1 VAVDRDVLLILDD
14 WRLDAEGIIGAEGSH
29 LTANGAPEF
38 DIAVKTNERIR
49 LRLINAAVGRVIALR
64 LDRHRAVVVAIDGQ
78 PAQPFP
84 ANGGRVVLGPGNRID
99 LFIDMTMQP
108 GEAAP
113 LVAESHRDRTI
124 ARFVYDAGPPTR
136 PVIAEDAS
144 PLPDNPLP
152 EKMDLKGA
160 LRFDVMIDALPGDA
174 SAKPMFSV
182 RRGRTV
188 VLALNNR
195 TSSAQAVHLHGHH
208 FRLLDRLDDGWKP
221 FWLDTLLLPPQ
232 QTPAQI
238 WTVAFVADNP
248 GKWAIDRQ
256 MIGGAEI
263 AKSGWFEVS

>member
-1 VAVDRDVLLILDD
+1 M
-14 WRLDAEGIIGAEGSH
+14 
-29 LTANGAPEF
+29 
-38 DIAVKTNERIR
+38 
-49 LRLINAAVGRVIALR
+49 
-64 LDRHRAVVVAIDGQ
+64 AIDGQ
-78 PAQPFP
+78 PAQPFT

-124 ARFVYDAGPPTR
+124 ARFVYDAGPPARANVT
-136 PVIAEDAS
+136 EDAP

-160 LRFDVMIDALPGDA
+160 LRFEVSIDASSVEA
-174 SAKPMFSV
+174 MAKPMFSV

-195 TSSAQAVHLHGHH
+195 TPSAQAVHLHGHH

-232 QTPAQI
+232 QTPAQL
-238 WTVAFVADNP
+238 WTIAFVADNP
-248 GKWAIDRQ
+248 GKWALERQ
-256 MIGGAEI
+256 MIGGAET
-263 AKSGWFEVS
+263 ASSSWFEIA